1 LHKIKSHST
10 NSFHNQAD
18 SLAKHGTKKPILK
31 LDISKF
37 NLPNYFSWNNYLI
50 PFKIRTFIKSITT
63 IHELI
68 NWSALK
74 FFQNIPNIKWDLNFK
89 IINSLKN
96 NLQKYSFCTKILT
109 NNLPTMQ
116 NLNIRYPHLYTTSNC
131 SRCSHTEDSL
141 HLLLLQS
148 SAGCIFAYYR
158 DGRYS
163 NIIRDN

>member
-1 LHKIKSHST
+1 MHKIKSHSI

-18 SLAKHGTKKPILK
+18 SLAKHGTTKSILK

-50 PFKIRTFIKSITT
+50 SFKICTFIKNITT
-63 IHELI
+63 IHELV

-89 IINSLKN
+89 IINSLEN
-96 NLQKYSFCTKILT
+96 NLQKYSFRIKILT

-116 NLNIRYPHLYTTSNC
+116 ILNIHYSHLYTTLNC
-131 SRCSHTEDSL
+131 SHCSHTEDPL
-141 HLLLLQS
+141 HLFLCS
-148 SAGCIFAYYR
+148 KNEVDIF
-158 DGRYS
+158 
-163 NIIRDN
+163 